1 MKITVI
7 SLARAVARRQAM
19 TEILGALGMDFEFLD
34 ATDWKELTAQ
44 DRSMVDTVVRE
55 RQGQK
60 PLSMS
65 MIATVISHRR
75 ALAQLIA
82 RRDEMAVV
90 LEDDVTISPEF
101 GDVLSR
107 VERSQVDFDVIF
119 LHRGRSRNAFVP
131 LKRIGPYRLGM
142 VRFSDWGNQGYIITR
157 RAAQRYFEY
166 YPKIM
171 YRSDHS
177 LHAFWEN
184 GLETFSLDPPVVH
197 HENHAGPYSYIGES
211 AADGRSRSIA
221 ARMRR
226 LRTEITKEFHR
237 RRAFRQRVRR
247 ARDKGHRAD
256 SSQ

>member
-1 MKITVI
+1 M
-7 SLARAVARRQAM
+7 
-19 TEILGALGMDFEFLD
+19 EFEFLD
-34 ATDWKELTAQ
+34 ATDWKNLTAQ
-44 DRSMVDTVVRE
+44 DCSMVDSVIRE

-60 PLSMS
+60 PLSRS
-65 MIATVISHRR
+65 MIAAVTSHRR

-82 RRDEMAVV
+82 SEDELAVV
-90 LEDDVTISPEF
+90 LEDDVTVSPEF
-101 GDVLSR
+101 RDVLSG
-107 VERSQVDFDVIF
+107 VERSKAEFDVIF

-142 VRFSDWGNQGYIITR
+142 VRFSDWGTQGYIITR
-157 RAAQRYFEY
+157 RAAQRYFEH
-166 YPKIM
+166 YPKIV

-197 HENHAGPYSYIGES
+197 HENHAGPYSYLGE
-211 AADGRSRSIA
+211 AVADGRSRSIA
-221 ARMRR
+221 ARVRR

-247 ARDKGHRAD
+247 ARDEGRCAD
-256 SSQ
+256 ASQ

>member
-1 MKITVI
+1 M
-7 SLARAVARRQAM
+7 
-19 TEILGALGMDFEFLD
+19 EFEFLD

-44 DRSMVDTVVRE
+44 DCSMVDTVVRE

-82 RRDEMAVV
+82 RGDEMALM

-101 GDVLSR
+101 GDVLSM
-107 VERSQVDFDVIF
+107 VERSNAEFDVIF

-142 VRFSDWGNQGYIITR
+142 VKFSDWGTQGYIITR

-166 YPKIM
+166 YPKIV
-171 YRSDHS
+171 YQSDHS

-197 HENHAGPYSYIGES
+197 HENHAGPYSYLGES
-211 AADGRSRSIA
+211 RVDERSRSIA

-226 LRTEITKEFHR
+226 LRTEITKELHR
-237 RRAFRQRVRR
+237 RRAFRQRVRK
-247 ARDKGHRAD
+247 ARDERHRTDA
-256 SSQ
+256 SQ

>member
-1 MKITVI
+1 
-7 SLARAVARRQAM
+7 M
-19 TEILGALGMDFEFLD
+19 TEILGTLGMEFEFLD

-44 DRSMVDTVVRE
+44 DCSMVDTVVRE

-60 PLSMS
+60 PLSRS
-65 MIATVISHRR
+65 MIAAITSHRR

-82 RRDEMAVV
+82 GEDEMAVV
-90 LEDDVTISPEF
+90 LEDDVMVSPEF

-107 VERSQVDFDVIF
+107 VERSKAEFDVIF

-142 VRFSDWGNQGYIITR
+142 VRFSDWGTQGYIITR
-157 RAAQRYFEY
+157 RAAQRYFEH
-166 YPKIM
+166 YPKIV

-197 HENHAGPYSYIGES
+197 HENHAGPYSYLGES
-211 AADGRSRSIA
+211 TVDGRSRSIA
-221 ARMRR
+221 SRMRR
-226 LRTEITKEFHR
+226 LRTEITKELHR

-247 ARDKGHRAD
+247 ARDEGQRAD
-256 SSQ
+256 ASQ

>member
-1 MKITVI
+1 M
-7 SLARAVARRQAM
+7 
-19 TEILGALGMDFEFLD
+19 EFEFLD

-82 RRDEMAVV
+82 GEDEMAVV
-90 LEDDVTISPEF
+90 LEDDVTVSPEF
-101 GDVLSR
+101 RDVLSR
-107 VERSQVDFDVIF
+107 VERSKADFDVIF
-119 LHRGRSRNAFVP
+119 LHRGRFGNAFVP

-142 VRFSDWGNQGYIITR
+142 VRFSDWGAQGYIITR
-157 RAAQRYFEY
+157 RAAQRYFEH
-166 YPKIM
+166 YPKIV
-171 YRSDHS
+171 YLSDHS

-247 ARDKGHRAD
+247 ARDEDRRAD
-256 SSQ
+256 ASQ